1 MNEKTLSFADLLLL
15 CVVLIWGTNYTVG
28 KIALRE
34 FDPTNFAALRTIL
47 AAPVLFLALGLK
59 ERGVHITK
67 KDIPPFILLG
77 LFGNVLNRF
86 AWSYGL
92 HFTTASNASLL
103 MSTAPILAALFASLF
118 RIERVTLKSALGI
131 GVAFLGVFFV
141 IKGDFSDLG
150 LGKTTLMG
158 DFLMLGAALSWALFS
173 IFAKPFLRDYS
184 ILKLTAWS
192 AQFGA
197 VFLVPFILGPLAQ
210 GAFAHPTL
218 KGWLCLLY
226 VSILGNAVAHVFWVT
241 GISKIGPTRTTMYQ
255 TFVPVVAIFFAVMFL
270 GESLLGIQV
279 VGVILVIGGV
289 YVTRFA

>member
-1 MNEKTLSFADLLLL
+1 MNEKIFSFADLLLL
-15 CVVLIWGTNYTVG
+15 CVVVIWGTNYTVG

-34 FDPTNFAALRTIL
+34 FDPTSFAALRTIL
-47 AAPVLFLALGLK
+47 AAPVLFIALGLK
-59 ERGVHITK
+59 ERKVHFTK

-77 LFGNVLNRF
+77 LLGNVLNRF
-86 AWSYGL
+86 GWSYGL

-103 MSTAPILAALFASLF
+103 MSTTPILAALFSSLF
-118 RIERVTLKSALGI
+118 RIERVTVKSALGI

-141 IKGDFSDLG
+141 IKGDFSDLE
-150 LGKTTLMG
+150 LGKATLMG
-158 DFLMLGAALSWALFS
+158 DFLVLGAALSWALFS

-197 VFLVPFILGPLAQ
+197 VFLVPFILRPLAQ
-210 GAFAHPTL
+210 GAFAHPSL

-226 VSILGNAVAHVFWVT
+226 VSILGNALAHVFWVT

-255 TFVPVVAIFFAVMFL
+255 TFVPLIAILFAVMFL
-270 GESLLGIQV
+270 GESLLGIQI
-279 VGVILVIGGV
+279 VGVVLVLGGV

>member
-34 FDPTNFAALRTIL
+34 FDPTSFAALRTIL
-47 AAPVLFLALGLK
+47 AAPFLFLALGLK
-59 ERGVHITK
+59 ERGVHLTK
-67 KDIPPFILLG
+67 KDIPPFVLLG

-226 VSILGNAVAHVFWVT
+226 ISILGNAVAHVFWVT

-270 GESLLGIQV
+270 GESLLGVQI
-279 VGVILVIGGV
+279 VGVVLVIGGV
-289 YVTRFA
+289 YVIRFA

>member
-34 FDPTNFAALRTIL
+34 FDPTSFAALRTIL
-47 AAPVLFLALGLK
+47 AAPFLFLALGLK
-59 ERGVHITK
+59 ERGVHLTK
-67 KDIPPFILLG
+67 KDIPPFVLLG

-226 VSILGNAVAHVFWVT
+226 ISILGNAVAHVFWVT

-270 GESLLGIQV
+270 GESLLGVQI
-279 VGVILVIGGV
+279 VGVVLVIGGV

>member
-279 VGVILVIGGV
+279 VGVILIIGGV

>member
-1 MNEKTLSFADLLLL
+1 MDEKTLSFADLLLL
-15 CVVLIWGTNYTVG
+15 CVVVIWGTNYTVG

-34 FDPTNFAALRTIL
+34 FDPTSFAALRTIL

-59 ERGVHITK
+59 ERGVHLTK
-67 KDIPPFILLG
+67 KDIPPFVILG
-77 LFGNVLNRF
+77 LLGNVLNRF

-103 MSTAPILAALFASLF
+103 MSTAPILAALFASIF

-150 LGKTTLMG
+150 KATLMG

-173 IFAKPFLRDYS
+173 IFAKPFLRDYN

-192 AQFGA
+192 SQFGA
-197 VFLVPFILGPLAQ
+197 VFLVPFILRPLAQ

-226 VSILGNAVAHVFWVT
+226 VSILGNALAHVFWVA

-279 VGVILVIGGV
+279 VGVVLVLGGV